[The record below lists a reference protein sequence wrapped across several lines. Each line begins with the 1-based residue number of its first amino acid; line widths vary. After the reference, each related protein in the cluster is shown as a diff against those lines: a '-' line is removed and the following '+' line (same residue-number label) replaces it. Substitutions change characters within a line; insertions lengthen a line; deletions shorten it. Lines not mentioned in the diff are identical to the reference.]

1 MVGIGCSLATL
12 STAEI
17 LYISATTAACMSVS
31 ALPRASRS
39 LKVLLN
45 VCLLLGICIQS
56 SNGFCPA
63 PVPTLRRPQ
72 HVASRIQM
80 SATPPSTPPGLAAS
94 RRGALAILLGA
105 PAAAFAQAAQVEA
118 LAAATAAPA
127 PGGTGLTCDDAISE
141 LRNDATGQVIYLIG
155 TAHVSELSARLV
167 EETIRAKKPDT
178 VMIELDKKRVRSS
191 IGPRKEPTDTT
202 PQSFWQLA
210 RSEFGKNGPSIG
222 EKVASFKQVISLLSR
237 GEGDCMLPL
246 HSKRRCIELDHR
258 VI

>member
-1 MVGIGCSLATL
+1 
-12 STAEI
+12 
-17 LYISATTAACMSVS
+17 
-31 ALPRASRS
+31 
-39 LKVLLN
+39 
-45 VCLLLGICIQS
+45 
-56 SNGFCPA
+56 
-63 PVPTLRRPQ
+63 
-72 HVASRIQM
+72 
-80 SATPPSTPPGLAAS
+80 
-94 RRGALAILLGA
+94 
-105 PAAAFAQAAQVEA
+105 

-222 EKVASFKQVISLLSR
+222 EKVASFKQVIFPFVFLR
-237 GEGDCMLPL
+237 
-246 HSKRRCIELDHR
+246 
-258 VI
+258 